1 MGTTPVLD
9 DRESGAPA
17 MTRRLSLS
25 FLGSQTFWMTWGL
38 PIAILALFVVFTI
51 ASPQFLDQRNLLNV
65 LRQSSVIAIAAAGAT
80 LVLIAGGID
89 ISQGAIMAMS
99 GLVMVRTIQELGM
112 PDVVAILAALALGAV
127 FGLMNGLLSEKVRIP
142 AFIATLGTALIFRGL
157 AFVNTQGRD
166 IGLDADQGLVIRW
179 IGQGYVGPIPVPVIL
194 MFVIYIGLAIVMSRT
209 TWGLH
214 TYAVGSSERASRIA
228 GLPVSR
234 HRIAVY
240 TVAGLL
246 SGLAGV
252 VLVGRLASVSAS
264 TATGAEFDILTAV
277 VLGGTS
283 IYGGRGSVLRTL
295 LGAFMLA
302 LLSNGLILLNVPT
315 FYQTVIVG
323 AVLLGALALG
333 RSRKEY

>member
-1 MGTTPVLD
+1 MTGTTPILD
-9 DRESGAPA
+9 DRTVAESTP
-17 MTRRLSLS
+17 RRSL
-25 FLGSQTFWMTWGL
+25 FAIVASQSFWMAWGL

-99 GLVMVRTIQELGM
+99 GLVMVRTIQELGL
-112 PDVVAILAALALGAV
+112 PDLLAIAAGLALGAV
-127 FGLMNGLLSEKVRIP
+127 FGLINGLLSEKVRIP
-142 AFIATLGTALIFRGL
+142 AFIATLATALIFRGL

-166 IGLDADQGLVIRW
+166 IGLEAGEGEIIRW
-179 IGQGYVGPIPVPVIL
+179 IGQGYVGPVPVPVIL
-194 MFVIYIGLAIVMSRT
+194 MFVIYFALAIVMSRT
-209 TWGLH
+209 VWGMH

-228 GLPVSR
+228 GLRVSR
-234 HRIAVY
+234 HRMGVY

-246 SGLAGV
+246 SGLAGI

-283 IYGGRGSVLRTL
+283 IYGGRGTVLRTL

>member
-1 MGTTPVLD
+1 MSTQQGLD
-9 DRESGAPA
+9 QRSERDAPSRGRSA
-17 MTRRLSLS
+17 LSALA
-25 FLGSQTFWMTWGL
+25 SQSFWMTWGL
-38 PIAILALFVVFTI
+38 PIAILVLIVVFSI

-99 GLVMVRTIQELGM
+99 GLIMVRTIQELGM
-112 PDVVAILAALALGAV
+112 PDIVAIMAGLALGAL
-127 FGLMNGLLSEKVRIP
+127 FGMINGLLAEKVRIP
-142 AFIATLGTALIFRGL
+142 AFIATLATALIFRGI
-157 AFVNTQGRD
+157 AFINTQGRD
-166 IGLDADQGLVIRW
+166 VGLRAGEGQLIRW
-179 IGQGYVGPIPVPVIL
+179 IGQGYIGPIPVPVAL
-194 MFVIYIGLAIVMSRT
+194 MFVIYIALAIVMSRT
-209 TWGLH
+209 RWGLH

-246 SGLAGV
+246 SGLAGI

-302 LLSNGLILLNVPT
+302 LLANGLILLNVPT

-333 RSRKEY
+333 RSRRDQ

>member
-1 MGTTPVLD
+1 MNGSPATDLAPVQPS
-9 DRESGAPA
+9 RSI
-17 MTRRLSLS
+17 LSRTVLS
-25 FLGSQTFWMTWGL
+25 QSFWMVWGL
-38 PIAILALFVVFTI
+38 PLALLALIVIFTI
-51 ASPQFLDQRNLLNV
+51 MAPQFFDQRNLLNV

-89 ISQGAIMAMS
+89 ISQGAIMAAS
-99 GLVMVRTIQELGM
+99 GLAMVRAIQEFGF
-112 PDVVAILAALALGAV
+112 PDIVAIICGLGLGAG
-127 FGLMNGLLSEKVRIP
+127 FGLINGLLAEKARIP

-166 IGLDADQGLVIRW
+166 IGLDAGEGGLVRW
-179 IGQGYVGPIPVPVIL
+179 IGQGYIGPIPVPVIL
-194 MFVIYIGLAIVMSRT
+194 MFVIYAVLGIVMSRT

-214 TYAVGSSERASRIA
+214 TYAVGSSERSSRIA
-228 GLPVSR
+228 GLAVSR
-234 HRIAVY
+234 HRLAVY

-246 SGLAGV
+246 SAIAGI

-283 IYGGRGSVLRTL
+283 IYGGRGNVLRTL

-302 LLSNGLILLNVPT
+302 LLSNGLILLNIPT
-315 FYQTVIVG
+315 FYQTVIIG
-323 AVLLGALALG
+323 TVLLGALALG
-333 RSRKEY
+333 RPRREY

>member
-1 MGTTPVLD
+1 MEISRVDETATGLPTRQPLLQRTVL
-9 DRESGAPA
+9 
-17 MTRRLSLS
+17 
-25 FLGSQTFWMTWGL
+25 SQSFWMTWGL
-38 PIAILALFVVFTI
+38 PLALLVLFIVFTI
-51 ASPQFLDQRNLLNV
+51 ASPQFLDQRNILNV

-89 ISQGAIMAMS
+89 ISQGAIMATS
-99 GLVMVRTIQELGM
+99 GLMMVRAIQEFGL
-112 PDVVAILAALALGAV
+112 PDVLAIFAGLGLGAV
-127 FGLMNGLLSEKVRIP
+127 FGLINGLLAEKVRIP
-142 AFIATLGTALIFRGL
+142 AFIATLGTALIFRGF

-166 IGLDADQGLVIRW
+166 VGLDADQGGLVKW
-179 IGQGYVGPIPVPVIL
+179 IGQGYLGPIPVPVIL
-194 MFVIYIGLAIVMSRT
+194 MFIIYAALAIVMSRT

-214 TYAVGSSERASRIA
+214 TYSVGSSERASRVA
-228 GLPVSR
+228 GLAVSR
-234 HRIAVY
+234 HRLAVY

-246 SGLAGV
+246 SGVAGI

-283 IYGGRGSVLRTL
+283 IYGGRGNVLRTL

-302 LLSNGLILLNVPT
+302 LLSNGLILLSIPT
-315 FYQTVIVG
+315 FYQTVIIG